1 MSLDLGYAIL
11 TLAALSFIGLG
22 AQAPTPEWGSMIAV
36 GRDFYLTQWWY
47 VTFPGLAIF
56 IAVLGANL
64 VGDGLQEVLSPHLDQ

>member
-1 MSLDLGYAIL
+1 
-11 TLAALSFIGLG
+11 
-22 AQAPTPEWGSMIAV
+22 MIAV